1 MSPSAW
7 QRRVLG
13 DPPRTHPPIAISRV
27 SQMNISRLR
36 IPSVTTSE
44 RECVCVYQTGG
55 KRRAF
60 VCACF
65 AKLKEFPII
74 CHISIYFLLLPFN
87 VKGIVHWKN
96 PKFTHS
102 LLTPMSLEALL
113 TFANPHQH
121 PSCPPSGEGWTK
133 HDISI
138 LLAWCDP
145 RLCPFSLK
153 MAKLKKKL
161 FAKIS
166 TEASWLHSS
175 SL

>member
-1 MSPSAW
+1 MS
-7 QRRVLG
+7 
-13 DPPRTHPPIAISRV
+13 
-27 SQMNISRLR
+27 ISRLR

-44 RECVCVYQTGG
+44 RARVCVCVYQTGG

-102 LLTPMSLEALL
+102 LLTPMSMEAPL

-121 PSCPPSGEGWTK
+121 PSCPPSGEGRTK
-133 HDISI
+133 RDISI
-138 LLAWCDP
+138 LLVWCDP
-145 RLCPFSLK
+145 RLSPFSLK
-153 MAKLKKKL
+153 MAKLKKKA
-161 FAKIS
+161 FRYNIR
-166 TEASWLHSS
+166 
-175 SL
+175 